1 MKKCLYL
8 LLLLLFLPSLAEGAL
23 TEDQLR
29 TIWRNNGA
37 VEGIQVFRYG
47 VVDWQGG
54 SVAAEGRAPV
64 RSPSPSSRL
73 LAKRAALADARRN
86 LLFLL
91 YEMKFGLPERL
102 TSIEVQGE
110 LVEDRIDYL
119 AVRDGISIVGV
130 TVPLDR
136 FLSESLIFSGTVR

>member
-73 LAKRAALADARRN
+73 LAKRAALTDARRN
-86 LLFLL
+86 LLFLPSSPRPAPRR
-91 YEMKFGLPERL
+91 MSFTAPSSPGSRRNPA
-102 TSIEVQGE
+102 S
-110 LVEDRIDYL
+110 
-119 AVRDGISIVGV
+119 
-130 TVPLDR
+130 P
-136 FLSESLIFSGTVR
+136 

>member
-8 LLLLLFLPSLAEGAL
+8 LLLALLLPSLAEGAL
-23 TEDQLR
+23 TEDQIR

-47 VVDWQGG
+47 VVDWQEG

-64 RSPSPSSRL
+64 RSPSASSRL
-73 LAKRAALADARRN
+73 LAKRAALTDARRN

-102 TSIEVQGE
+102 SSIEVQGE

-119 AVRDGISIVGV
+119 GVREGISIVGV

>member
-1 MKKCLYL
+1 MKKYLYL
-8 LLLLLFLPSLAEGAL
+8 LLLALLLPSLAEGAL
-23 TEDQLR
+23 TEEQLR

-47 VVDWQGG
+47 VVDWQGE
-54 SVAAEGRAPV
+54 SVSAEGRAPV
-64 RSPSPSSRL
+64 HSPSASARL

-110 LVEDRIDYL
+110 LLEGRIDYFG
-119 AVRDGISIVGV
+119 VRDGISIVEV
-130 TVPLDR
+130 TAPLNR